1 MQIVEAQKYNFPL
14 YIYFDNCFFT
24 ISKLPRLVG
33 PTGLTFYTICYIA
46 ILYLVYFLALIISC
60 KSGLIWP
67 LNWFVK
73 LNGNSVLIPGIY
85 LGEIKGKNL
94 ARLAHFLVVVEYFY
108 QDPLAQENQQP
119 LQFICHDIK

>member
-1 MQIVEAQKYNFPL
+1 M
-14 YIYFDNCFFT
+14 
-24 ISKLPRLVG
+24 
-33 PTGLTFYTICYIA
+33 
-46 ILYLVYFLALIISC
+46 YFLALIISC

-73 LNGNSVLIPGIY
+73 LDGNSVLIPGIY

-94 ARLAHFLVVVEYFY
+94 ARLAHFFVVVEYFY

-119 LQFICHDIK
+119 LQYMYHDIIINNITVTTTLHNFVSPTAIDLLKIPH